1 MSATVQALA
10 EAPDA
15 SEQRLAPVI
24 DRLAV
29 LSDGV
34 SAVHSSL
41 EQVAGAV
48 GGLRGERT
56 ELTTLLSQAN
66 ERLDQLAAST
76 DELRTNRSDLTS
88 SLQVIADLVESVQAA
103 TANTDERIAALGE
116 VVQRN
121 VDLPQADSLLAP
133 LHDDL
138 IALTQR
144 VSTSEGRFDD
154 VLAGIALAVDQIE
167 QVGRANVER
176 STAFEAQLGLL
187 QDHVRDQLMASS
199 DQQASA
205 LRGMVAR
212 LEAAAA
218 DAHAAR
224 VAADAARQAV
234 LEAAEAE
241 ASAAAAAAEQ
251 PVDDTTAV
259 ELAALRSVTDQAA
272 GRAKAATE
280 AAMATSAAVTVL
292 MQRIDAQPELRA
304 VVDAGL
310 DARFNQLTE
319 WLGSVVVELTTT
331 VRTGQTELAQALAN
345 PPPPPPPP
353 PGVDPAQLDAA
364 LARTSEELRARI
376 DANATAST
384 VDAHLAELGQ
394 RVTTLTD
401 GLAATLDSLDNMG
414 ARLNEVQVAVAAAA
428 SQPPVPAGLDA
439 GQLDAALARTT
450 DELRS
455 RLDAVQQDADAAAT
469 RVDLQTDRVLE
480 QLAASSPVRREDL
493 ERVDA
498 GLVDIRGRINQLSEV
513 ADSVNALRNAA
524 AHQPDLSVYVNP
536 LGAVLQE
543 VRADMQGT
551 RAELVALSRTVSDI
565 RSEARR
571 GDQEMGGAGAA
582 LVASA
587 AAAMARL
594 EGRIDNEFDAVS
606 RQMEALGTLVSQAI
620 ESVHRMES
628 QVVGVQPV
636 SERVRTAAA
645 SVLDSLRNTSR
656 HRSPLRYGNSPPN
669 ELEE

>member
-1 MSATVQALA
+1 
-10 EAPDA
+10 
-15 SEQRLAPVI
+15 
-24 DRLAV
+24 
-29 LSDGV
+29 
-34 SAVHSSL
+34 
-41 EQVAGAV
+41 
-48 GGLRGERT
+48 
-56 ELTTLLSQAN
+56 
-66 ERLDQLAAST
+66 
-76 DELRTNRSDLTS
+76 
-88 SLQVIADLVESVQAA
+88 
-103 TANTDERIAALGE
+103 
-116 VVQRN
+116 
-121 VDLPQADSLLAP
+121 
-133 LHDDL
+133 
-138 IALTQR
+138 
-144 VSTSEGRFDD
+144 
-154 VLAGIALAVDQIE
+154 
-167 QVGRANVER
+167 
-176 STAFEAQLGLL
+176 
-187 QDHVRDQLMASS
+187 
-199 DQQASA
+199 
-205 LRGMVAR
+205 
-212 LEAAAA
+212 
-218 DAHAAR
+218 
-224 VAADAARQAV
+224 
-234 LEAAEAE
+234 
-241 ASAAAAAAEQ
+241 
-251 PVDDTTAV
+251 
-259 ELAALRSVTDQAA
+259 
-272 GRAKAATE
+272 
-280 AAMATSAAVTVL
+280 
-292 MQRIDAQPELRA
+292 MQRIDAQPELGA

-353 PGVDPAQLDAA
+353 PPGVDPAQLDAA

-376 DANATAST
+376 DANATTST
-384 VDAHLAELGQ
+384 VDANLAELGQ

-428 SQPPVPAGLDA
+428 TRPQGPTGVDPAQLEAALARTTDELRARIDTHASQVPDLASAANARTAAVDAHLAELGQRVTTLTDGLAATLDSLDNLGARLNEVQVAVAAAASQPPVPAGLDA
-439 GQLDAALARTT
+439 GQLEAALARTT

-455 RLDAVQQDADAAAT
+455 RLDAVQQNADAAAT

-498 GLVDIRGRINQLSEV
+498 GLVDIRGRINQLGEV

-656 HRSPLRYGNSPPN
+656 HRSPLRYGNPPPN